1 MFRRPSFMPIT
12 RKPCSRV
19 AAKFSGEPVRIQV
32 FEATGAQVT
41 LEP

>member
-1 MFRRPSFMPIT
+1 MPIT

-32 FEATGAQVT
+32 FEATDAQVT
-41 LEP
+41 LDP